1 MIRPILAFLTAYIVA
16 SQLNWGI
23 AEFVLNDWAAPRL
36 DGFLRSGKMAASP
49 ASITKLTVGFMIP
62 LLVIA
67 ILQSMLT
74 RPASW
79 VSRALLVSLLVSS
92 AAFYGTYT
100 FISGYGNVNWVPLMG
115 FAAADTICMI
125 IGALVFGFIQQ
136 RKKT

>member
-1 MIRPILAFLTAYIVA
+1 M
-16 SQLNWGI
+16 
-23 AEFVLNDWAAPRL
+23 
-36 DGFLRSGKMAASP
+36 
-49 ASITKLTVGFMIP
+49 
-62 LLVIA
+62 
-67 ILQSMLT
+67 
-74 RPASW
+74 
-79 VSRALLVSLLVSS
+79 LVSS